1 MSVREMPLER
11 LLSKAFY
18 RPWETPEAEA
28 ARMVLAGRS
37 DLRDTRFGHLR
48 LGVVTWETPGHGEQP
63 RGLDTPLRYWETP
76 WMSKLR
82 RPISLKERV
91 ARRLRFR
98 KTVSDFRT
106 LVRIMDWKGWVG
118 QPVPGILLVDHGPRT
133 TDHKERECFL
143 FTDGNRRIGAAA
155 AVGILNVP
163 VKVSPL
169 LTFDWKATKAAGRGR
184 FTDADTRRIWEHAWK
199 RIEPRAESR
208 DTC

>member
-11 LLSKAFY
+11 LLSKAFL
-18 RPWETPEAEA
+18 RPWELSECAA
-28 ARMVLAGRS
+28 ARMVLVGASALGG
-37 DLRDTRFGHLR
+37 TRFAYLR
-48 LGVVTWETPGHGEQP
+48 LGLWTWESPDCGNLPQD
-63 RGLDTPLRYWETP
+63 LDVPLQYWETP
-76 WMSKLR
+76 WRSKLR
-82 RPISLKERV
+82 RPISLRERV
-91 ARRLRFR
+91 ERRLRFR
-98 KTVSDFRT
+98 KTVSDFRK

-169 LTFDWKATKAAGRGR
+169 LTFDWKATKAAGKGR
-184 FTDADTRRIWEHAWK
+184 FTDADTRRIWEHAWA
-199 RIEPRAESR
+199 RVGAGRREQGA
-208 DTC
+208 